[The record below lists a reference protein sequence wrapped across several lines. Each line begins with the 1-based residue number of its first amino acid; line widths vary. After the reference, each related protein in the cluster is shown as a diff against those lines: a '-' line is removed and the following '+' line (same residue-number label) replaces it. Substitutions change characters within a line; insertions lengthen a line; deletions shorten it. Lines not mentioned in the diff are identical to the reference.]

1 MHAYENMAYNHLDFL
16 GVAAGDWNG
25 KAFPMRQLSTQNKNN
40 ETSEIEKTP
49 TVVIRKIR
57 DAILDEVFKPGDWL
71 PELDLAKRFQVS
83 RSPVREALL
92 ALEKEGTVT
101 TEPYKGANVK
111 PLSAEETF
119 DIGEIRLALITLA
132 AKGAYRHLSPA
143 DFDIAYG
150 LAKQITRSNSA
161 KEQFEYNRHFW
172 DILFEK
178 TGRPIL
184 WEVFTRLDYR
194 MTRYYPLIFKLLPN
208 PATRARQHVVLIE
221 YYRKGNVD
229 EGVRAFKK
237 IYLELVHQI
246 VDHLETEES
255 VSD

>member
-1 MHAYENMAYNHLDFL
+1 MN
-16 GVAAGDWNG
+16 
-25 KAFPMRQLSTQNKNN
+25 QLSTRKTIN

-71 PELDLAKRFQVS
+71 PELELAERFAVS

-101 TEPYKGANVK
+101 TEPYKGAIVK
-111 PLSAEETF
+111 PLSAQEIL
-119 DIGEIRLALITLA
+119 DIADIRLAYLTLA
-132 AKGAYRHLSPA
+132 AKQAYRHLSPA
-143 DFDIAYG
+143 DFDVAYE
-150 LAKQITRSNSA
+150 LAKQISRSNSA
-161 KEQFEYNRHFW
+161 KETFEYSRRFW
-172 DILFEK
+172 DTIFEK
-178 TGRPIL
+178 ARRPIL
-184 WEVFTRLDYR
+184 WEMFARLDYR

-208 PATRARQHVVLIE
+208 PATRARQHLVLVE

-255 VSD
+255 A

>member
-1 MHAYENMAYNHLDFL
+1 MN
-16 GVAAGDWNG
+16 
-25 KAFPMRQLSTQNKNN
+25 QLSTRKTNN
-40 ETSEIEKTP
+40 ERSEIEKTP

-71 PELDLAKRFQVS
+71 PELDLAERFEVS

-101 TEPYKGANVK
+101 TEPYKGAIVK
-111 PLSAEETF
+111 PLSAEEIL
-119 DIGEIRLALITLA
+119 DIADIRLAYLTLA
-132 AKGAYRHLSPA
+132 AKAAYRHLSPA
-143 DFDIAYG
+143 DFDVAYE
-150 LAKQITRSNSA
+150 LAKQISRSNSA
-161 KEQFEYNRHFW
+161 KETFEYARRFW
-172 DILFEK
+172 DTIFEK
-178 TGRPIL
+178 ARRPIL
-184 WEVFTRLDYR
+184 WEMFTRLDYR

-208 PATRARQHVVLIE
+208 PATRGRQHLVLVE

-255 VSD
+255 ASD